1 MNDRPLYSSRILN
14 TYINFVKKNYPAI
27 DINEL
32 LSYTG
37 VESYQIA
44 DEGHWFTQEQH
55 DRFHEK
61 LVELTGNQNISQEA
75 GRYAGSSDAL
85 GLLKQYTLGWI
96 GPTKVFS
103 VIGHFYSRFSRSS
116 TIKSR
121 KLSGN
126 SVEITVIPNEKTQE
140 KAYQCA
146 NRIGFFESIVSSF
159 NYNAIHIDHPE
170 CRFREGK
177 VCRYII
183 SWEKPRS
190 LYWKWIRNI
199 VGLLVLG
206 LSGVLI
212 WLFPWDTVTILLA
225 ISVFLVLSYFVKN
238 LEERELQITLNN
250 LRDMTEHQID
260 QIDINYKNAL
270 MINEIGQA
278 ISKKLDINAI
288 LLNIMHTL
296 EQRLDYD
303 RGMIL
308 LANEDKTL
316 LHYAA
321 GFGLDD
327 EKLEILKETF
337 FHLDRPESKGVFV
350 LSFREQ
356 RPILVNDMN
365 NLEKTI
371 SSKSLDIL
379 RGMGSQSFVCCP
391 IVYETESMGVLVVD
405 NIRKKRELT
414 QTDISLLT
422 GIAPQIGISIHNAR
436 MVNNQKKQFNSIL
449 RVLAASIDARDPL
462 TAGHSEKV
470 TEYAVGIARI
480 LELDGEFC
488 EMIGIAGLLH
498 DYGKI
503 GVRDDVLKK
512 PGKLTDEEF
521 TEIRSHVEQTR
532 RILEQ
537 MEFEGIFNQIP
548 SIAGFHHEKVD
559 GSGYPMGLKGEEIP
573 LGARIIAVADV
584 FEALTAERH
593 YRQPMKNEEALEII
607 QKGSGN
613 AFDPQVVEAFDRYYH
628 NHIRNSG

>member
-1 MNDRPLYSSRILN
+1 
-14 TYINFVKKNYPAI
+14 
-27 DINEL
+27 
-32 LSYTG
+32 
-37 VESYQIA
+37 
-44 DEGHWFTQEQH
+44 
-55 DRFHEK
+55 
-61 LVELTGNQNISQEA
+61 
-75 GRYAGSSDAL
+75 
-85 GLLKQYTLGWI
+85 
-96 GPTKVFS
+96 
-103 VIGHFYSRFSRSS
+103 
-116 TIKSR
+116 
-121 KLSGN
+121 
-126 SVEITVIPNEKTQE
+126 
-140 KAYQCA
+140 
-146 NRIGFFESIVSSF
+146 
-159 NYNAIHIDHPE
+159 
-170 CRFREGK
+170 
-177 VCRYII
+177 
-183 SWEKPRS
+183 
-190 LYWKWIRNI
+190 
-199 VGLLVLG
+199 
-206 LSGVLI
+206 
-212 WLFPWDTVTILLA
+212 
-225 ISVFLVLSYFVKN
+225 
-238 LEERELQITLNN
+238 
-250 LRDMTEHQID
+250 
-260 QIDINYKNAL
+260 
-270 MINEIGQA
+270 
-278 ISKKLDINAI
+278 
-288 LLNIMHTL
+288 
-296 EQRLDYD
+296 
-303 RGMIL
+303 
-308 LANEDKTL
+308 
-316 LHYAA
+316 
-321 GFGLDD
+321 
-327 EKLEILKETF
+327 
-337 FHLDRPESKGVFV
+337 
-350 LSFREQ
+350 
-356 RPILVNDMN
+356 MN

-379 RGMGSQSFVCCP
+379 RGMGSQSFICCP
-391 IVYETESMGVLVVD
+391 IIYETESMGVLVVD
-405 NIRKKRELT
+405 NIREKKELT

-593 YRQPMKNEEALEII
+593 YRQPMKNEDALEII

-628 NHIRNSG
+628 NHIGNSG

>member
-14 TYINFVKKNYPAI
+14 TYINFVKRNYPAI
-27 DINEL
+27 DVNEV
-32 LSYTG
+32 LSYAG
-37 VESYQIA
+37 VESYQVV
-44 DEGHWFTQEQH
+44 DEGHWFTQEQQ

-61 LVELTGNQNISQEA
+61 LVELTGNEKIAREV
-75 GRYAGSSDAL
+75 GRYSASPDAV
-85 GLLKQYTLGWI
+85 GLLKQYAIGLLG
-96 GPTKVFS
+96 PAHVFQM
-103 VIGHFYSRFSRSS
+103 VGNIYPKFSRSS
-116 TIKSR
+116 TIKFKKIS
-121 KLSGN
+121 SN
-126 SVEITVIPNEKTQE
+126 VVEITATPREDSSEKP
-140 KAYQCA
+140 YQCE
-146 NRIGFFESIVSSF
+146 NRLGMFELTIEMF
-159 NYNAIHIDHPE
+159 NYKAARVEHSE
-170 CRFREGK
+170 CIFEGAK
-177 VCRYII
+177 ACKYLI
-183 SWEKPRS
+183 SWQKPRS
-190 LYWKWIRNI
+190 LYWKRIRNI

-206 LSGVLI
+206 LSGFLI
-212 WLFPWDTVTILLA
+212 WLFPWDTITILLA

-327 EKLEILKETF
+327 EKLKILKETF

-356 RPILVNDMN
+356 RPILVNDMD

-379 RGMGSQSFVCCP
+379 RGMGSQSFICCP
-391 IVYETESMGVLVVD
+391 IIYETESMGVLVVD
-405 NIRKKRELT
+405 NIRKKRGLT

-512 PGKLTDEEF
+512 PGKLTDEEY

-593 YRQPMKNEEALEII
+593 YRQPMKNEDALEII

-628 NHIRNSG
+628 NHIGNSG